1 MVGDAKFKQIKA
13 SANDLESKLSQN
25 LVEYTKTLLLNID
38 YLFMFLNRPKEDV
51 SRNVIDRNKVK

>member
-38 YLFMFLNRPKEDV
+38 YLFMFLNLPKEDV
-51 SRNVIDRNKVK
+51 SGNVIDRNKVK